1 MKEHKFWFL
10 KQKLNNKFTFTIG
23 IIVVIPVSII
33 FLILFQNMKDNII
46 QQALNNLKYNM
57 NQNHSVIQ
65 KTVDLCNMSTQVFL
79 NYQNLNEFLI
89 ELEDGTDIETSEL
102 VNFYKEDIGML
113 ERLVNSNPYLYQ
125 IRVYANNNSFS
136 EMMPILYRKER
147 MEQLKWAKEFSTGEW
162 QFDYKD
168 ELFAQ
173 TVNSSEHTMALIT
186 SIEDYE
192 RGKIGVIEVAVRMD
206 TIFPEI
212 FQTNNDEW
220 ACFIDKNGK
229 IYSQG
234 RNSIDGN
241 NQNLNFQDVNSQDA
255 NSQNKSSQNMNYH
268 SGNRNNKWEKMK
280 EEIVNQL
287 EYTKQEETYI
297 SAKIA
302 GERVA
307 IGIMPV
313 KELSG
318 YVIRLVSMEKTLNN
332 LSKERNLYFLGL
344 TIAFIVLGFF
354 INIIVKALLHRF
366 YKTLSTIRKIQEGDL
381 EARVDQPGTDEMGEL
396 GTNINVMLDTI
407 QKLMEE
413 NINRELLMKNSEIR
427 ALQNQ
432 INAHFIYNV
441 LESIKMMAEIDEKY
455 EISDAVTSL
464 GKLLRYGMKWNTKNV
479 TVGQEIGYIKNY
491 LDLINLRFDY
501 RINLALTIPD
511 MIYVQQIPKMSL
523 QPIIENAIYHGI
535 EELAEDSSIYIK
547 AVMEDSDYV
556 IEITDSGRGMTE
568 EKVREIQK
576 KICGEIDVGGG
587 SGNGIGLK
595 NVQDRIQMAF
605 GMKYGISVVS
615 KLHCYTKVIIKLP
628 ITYREVLKGEETADC

>member
-1 MKEHKFWFL
+1 MKERKLWFL
-10 KQKLNNKFTFTIG
+10 KQKLNIKFTFIIG

-33 FLILFQNMKDNII
+33 FLILFQNMKNNII
-46 QQALNNLKYNM
+46 SQELSNLKYNM
-57 NQNHSVIQ
+57 NQNYSVVQ

-89 ELEDGTDIETSEL
+89 KLEDGVEVETSEL
-102 VNFYKEDIGML
+102 VAFYKDDIGML

-136 EMMPILYRKER
+136 EMMPILYRNER
-147 MEQLKWAKEFSTGEW
+147 MQQLKWAKEYSSGEW

-168 ELFAQ
+168 ELFSG
-173 TVNSSEHTMALIT
+173 TVNSSDHTMALVT
-186 SIEDYE
+186 SIENYE
-192 RGKIGVIEVAVRMD
+192 RGNIGTIEVAVRMD

-212 FQTNNDEW
+212 FQTSDNEW
-220 ACFIDKNGK
+220 GCFVDKNGK
-229 IYSQG
+229 IYSQSEKG
-234 RNSIDGN
+234 KNT
-241 NQNLNFQDVNSQDA
+241 
-255 NSQNKSSQNMNYH
+255 
-268 SGNRNNKWEKMK
+268 WEKLK
-280 EEIVNQL
+280 GDIVYQL
-287 EYTKQEETYI
+287 EYAKQEETYI
-297 SAKIA
+297 STKIA
-302 GERVA
+302 GERVV
-307 IGIMPV
+307 IGIMPM

-318 YVIRLVSMEKTLNN
+318 YTIRLVSMEERLDN
-332 LSKERNLYFLGL
+332 LTRERNLYFSGL

-354 INIIVKALLHRF
+354 INIIVKALLYRF
-366 YKTLSTIRKIQEGDL
+366 YKTLSTIRKIQDGDL
-381 EARVDQPGTDEMGEL
+381 EARVEHPGTDEMGEL
-396 GTNINVMLDTI
+396 GININLMLDTI
-407 QKLMEE
+407 QRLMEE

-464 GKLLRYGMKWNTKNV
+464 GKLLRYGMKWSTKNV
-479 TVGQEIGYIKNY
+479 TVGQEIDYIKNY

-501 RINLALTIPD
+501 QINLALTIPNI
-511 MIYVQQIPKMSL
+511 IYAQQIPKMSL
-523 QPIIENAIYHGI
+523 QPIVENAIYHGI

-547 AVMEDSDYV
+547 AIIEDSDYV
-556 IEITDSGRGMTE
+556 IEITDSGRGMSE
-568 EKVREIQK
+568 EEVEELQK

-595 NVQDRIQMAF
+595 NVQDRIQIAF

-615 KLHCYTKVIIKLP
+615 KLNCYTKVIIKLP
-628 ITYREVLKGEETADC
+628 ITHSEVYKVEETVDC

>member
-1 MKEHKFWFL
+1 MKEQKIWFL
-10 KQKLNNKFTFTIG
+10 KQKLNNKFTLTIG

-33 FLILFQNMKDNII
+33 FLILFQNMKNNII
-46 QQALNNLKYNM
+46 QQALSNLKYNM
-57 NQNHSVIQ
+57 YQNHSVIQ

-147 MEQLKWAKEFSTGEW
+147 MEQLKWAKEFSSGEW

-212 FQTNNDEW
+212 FRTNDSEW

-234 RNSIDGN
+234 ENSQGENSQDENSIDEN
-241 NQNLNFQDVNSQDA
+241 SQSVNSRI
-255 NSQNKSSQNMNYH
+255 K
-268 SGNRNNKWEKMK
+268 NRSNKWEKMK
-280 EEIVNQL
+280 ENIVNQL

-297 SAKIA
+297 STKIA

-318 YVIRLVSMEKTLNN
+318 YVIRLVSMEKTLND
-332 LSKERNLYFLGL
+332 LSRERNLYFLGL
-344 TIAFIVLGFF
+344 TIAFVVLGFF
-354 INIIVKALLHRF
+354 INLIVKALLHRF
-366 YKTLSTIRKIQEGDL
+366 YRTLSTIRKIQEGDL
-381 EARVDQPGTDEMGEL
+381 EARVEQPGTDEMGEL

-407 QKLMEE
+407 QRLMEE

-479 TVGQEIGYIKNY
+479 TVGQEIDYIKNY

-547 AVMEDSDYV
+547 AILEDGDYV

-568 EKVREIQK
+568 EKVNEIQK

-595 NVQDRIQMAF
+595 NVQDRIQMTF